1 MSGLPKSLNHFIE
14 KRSPVTTPLSAID
27 HEQSPDVT
35 RLMVCAGKTL
45 NLGVVLGNK
54 ENRLVQIPRDFR
66 GRNER
71 RILGGR
77 FFSRSM
83 PHLGNPRQVDVVALR
98 KRGNIASRLCPCG
111 HA

>member
-1 MSGLPKSLNHFIE
+1 MSGLPKSLNHFIQ

-45 NLGVVLGNK
+45 NSGIVLGNK
-54 ENRLVQIPRDFR
+54 ENRLVQIPFDFR

-71 RILGGR
+71 RILEPI
-77 FFSRSM
+77 FSRPM
-83 PHLGNPRQVDVVALR
+83 PHLGNPRQVER
-98 KRGNIASRLCPCG
+98 RGLA
-111 HA
+111 